1 MKDRNSILNLASHA
15 RQFKCSITK
24 HLQLSTQTRTLL
36 NTANKLSKQ
45 GKQIQRNF
53 VDTDYRL
60 FADSELVLNNI

>member
-36 NTANKLSKQ
+36 NTANKEANPAELC
-45 GKQIQRNF
+45 RH
-53 VDTDYRL
+53 RL
-60 FADSELVLNNI
+60 QTLCWQWASP